1 MWVTGREGD
10 GFKCHPEAS
19 HSETLKK
26 GLPKPSRENTDC
38 YGSPSEPS
46 VGKAE
51 KEKMEFEPL
60 SATRQHQQIYH
71 VNIILLDF
79 HRISS
84 VTALSVLGTILC
96 KAFRRLYGG

>member
-38 YGSPSEPS
+38 YDSPSEPS

-51 KEKMEFEPL
+51 KEKMEFEPHHQERL
-60 SATRQHQQIYH
+60 SMVIGKKKKKGQMTMSDILSFH
-71 VNIILLDF
+71 VE
-79 HRISS
+79 RSM
-84 VTALSVLGTILC
+84 V
-96 KAFRRLYGG
+96 

>member
-51 KEKMEFEPL
+51 KEKMEFEPHHQERL
-60 SATRQHQQIYH
+60 SMVIGKKKKKRPDDH
-71 VNIILLDF
+71 VRYSKLP
-79 HRISS
+79 
-84 VTALSVLGTILC
+84 C
-96 KAFRRLYGG
+96 

>member
-51 KEKMEFEPL
+51 KEKMEFEPHHQERL
-60 SATRQHQQIYH
+60 SMVIGKKKKRPDDH
-71 VNIILLDF
+71 VRYSKLP
-79 HRISS
+79 
-84 VTALSVLGTILC
+84 C
-96 KAFRRLYGG
+96 